1 MDGIE
6 RYWVYLVLPVD
17 ARNEQT
23 HNQPVLRI
31 RRQRFTLGAGG
42 AYASQHANAISR
54 RALHQAATMA
64 RGIKAACR
72 LVTESHN
79 NGNTPPH
86 VFDLVHLL
94 EAQTKQVACLI
105 AVSQHALESAD
116 NSVQ

>member
-1 MDGIE
+1 
-6 RYWVYLVLPVD
+6 
-17 ARNEQT
+17 
-23 HNQPVLRI
+23 
-31 RRQRFTLGAGG
+31 
-42 AYASQHANAISR
+42 
-54 RALHQAATMA
+54 MA

-94 EAQTKQVACLI
+94 EAQTKQVLCLI